1 MIHKKREKLIVEYR
15 FYLVDIDTAVS
26 LAEQG
31 GSHSGHMLALRGE
44 MVFP

>member
-15 FYLVDIDTAVS
+15 FYLVDIDTALS
-26 LAEQG
+26 LAEQA
-31 GSHSGHMLALRGE
+31 GSHSGQMLVLPEE